1 MKNVS
6 KVILKLLKQ
15 KVNGHCQN
23 DKKREGVEQKHLRMI
38 PYFAKGFT

>member
-15 KVNGHCQN
+15 KVNRHCQN
-23 DKKREGVEQKHLRMI
+23 DKKGKVLSRNI
-38 PYFAKGFT
+38 CA